1 MFVLAQEP
9 LSLWKAD
16 IASAFRIVPIKPQHR
31 EYAAIIFMLDG
42 VTYISVHRALPFGSV
57 ASVHGWDRIGEP
69 ANKGA
74 SCIACTCM
82 RVKARYYVT
91 WAGGC

>member
-1 MFVLAQEP
+1 MKLLAQMVTHACFVLAQEP

-69 ANKGA
+69 ANKGVVA
-74 SCIACTCM
+74 LHVHAC
-82 RVKARYYVT
+82 A
-91 WAGGC
+91 